1 MAGKVHG
8 RLFPVMFFIIR
19 VSVNSDTGKQQTGL
33 RLNTRLTVSPAIT
46 NRTTCPLRGSLK
58 CLFLNTRQ
66 EIKGWDPACC
76 LCCLTQKPLCKDLSK
91 ENQRKRNGSCCT
103 DPREFRI
110 SPSCLFQGPP
120 RPCPC
125 PVPMNPAEKIPGH
138 SHTCCSPAWS
148 CQGEPN
154 KTELTARVPPAP
166 ASRSTA
172 GERRILSSFQTGDQ
186 QELRG

>member
-19 VSVNSDTGKQQTGL
+19 VNINSDTGKQQTGL
-33 RLNTRLTVSPAIT
+33 RLNTRRTVSPAIT
-46 NRTTCPLRGSLK
+46 NGTTCPLRGSLK

-103 DPREFRI
+103 VPREFRI

-120 RPCPC
+120 RPYPC

-138 SHTCCSPAWS
+138 SHTCCSPA
-148 CQGEPN
+148 C
-154 KTELTARVPPAP
+154 PAKGSQIKQNLLQESHQLP
-166 ASRSTA
+166 LPDPLL